1 MSTIQFDSVWD
12 AIEDTPEEAATMK
25 LRSSL
30 MRALQER
37 IAHLGLNPA
46 EAARRFGVTEP
57 RITELLNG
65 QINLFD
71 LNALV
76 SMAAKAGLDCEIQVR
91 DAA

>member
-1 MSTIQFDSVWD
+1 MNEHRFDSVWD

-30 MRALQER
+30 MMALQQQ
-37 IAHLGLNPA
+37 IAHNRLSPA

-57 RITELLNG
+57 RITELING
-65 QINLFD
+65 KVNLFD

-76 SMAAKAGLDCEIQVR
+76 NMATTAGLHCEIQIR
-91 DAA
+91 EAA